1 MNEAKPLYIFFL
13 FAVMMF
19 SLFFHVWSSG
29 SFKTLSFEITRT
41 AEKKKELIEHKRLLE
56 TELARLK
63 SPERIEKLSEI
74 LEFNS
79 PNTSKIELI
88 K

>member
-13 FAVMMF
+13 FAVLMF
-19 SLFFHVWSSG
+19 NLFFHVWSSG
-29 SFKTLSFEITRT
+29 SFKTLSFEITRIT
-41 AEKKKELIEHKRLLE
+41 EKRTELIEHKRLLE

-63 SPERIEKLSEI
+63 SPQRIEKLSEI

-79 PNTSKIELI
+79 PKTSQIELI